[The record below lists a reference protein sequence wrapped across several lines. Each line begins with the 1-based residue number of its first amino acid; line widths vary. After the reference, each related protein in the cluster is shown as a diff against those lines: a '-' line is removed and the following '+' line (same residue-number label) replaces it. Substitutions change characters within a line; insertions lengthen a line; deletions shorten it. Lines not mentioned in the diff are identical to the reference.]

1 MNTQL
6 QNNANTVGN
15 TDTNSIPSNPTNPN
29 EGGIQN
35 DPAQGGEG
43 QTEKGGYDE
52 KYEQDVNKEELEQTQ
67 QERDLNDIRPNELP
81 KTGQAAYSTQKHK
94 NGK

>member
-6 QNNANTVGN
+6 QNNTNTLGN
-15 TDTNSIPSNPTNPN
+15 TDTNGIPSNTTNPN

-43 QTEKGGYDE
+43 QPKKGGYDE
-52 KYEQDVNKEELEQTQ
+52 KYEQDANKEELEQTQ
-67 QERDLNDIRPNELP
+67 QERNLNNIQPNELP
-81 KTGQAAYSTQKHK
+81 KTDQAA
-94 NGK
+94 